1 MAARTP
7 GRQSRLE
14 IPSNCRGGTS
24 RTWATRWSVWLPI
37 FRTVSTMRPDPILR
51 LDLGSGVAWVSS
63 QSNLSVYCARLWTP
77 LIPQPRRPL
86 ADFPPDHKLL
96 TNSIDPSQTFS
107 VVHNRTPLYC
117 FWRHGSLNHWQ
128 LTHHSVQQSTSFIP
142 SFDSVDLDRKLGNLE
157 ILSCSKFIGSAA
169 VFVGCYFRAISK
181 S

>member
-14 IPSNCRGGTS
+14 NSIELQGGYEPYVGYTLIIVAPNFPNGERDEAEPHLAS
-24 RTWATRWSVWLPI
+24 RPRN
-37 FRTVSTMRPDPILR
+37 
-51 LDLGSGVAWVSS
+51 GVAWVSF

-169 VFVGCYFRAISK
+169 VLVGCYFRAISK